1 MHSVINNI
9 LIDQMPKAFGSLVAW
24 YRGDQVVYDGSNKV
38 SQWTDKSGNGYHLLQ
53 SNASYKPTFVAS
65 IAGKNRKPGV
75 EAVSTG
81 EYLQCANFVMS
92 VAKTVVIVV
101 GSFTAGAYVSS
112 LTDGATE
119 YYYAYHPST
128 ATFYN
133 KDNVGGAHY
142 MTCAGANFFQAN
154 TDHILMY
161 DLTIPSLYRDNS
173 ALGGAITGSPLTA
186 GTRTGDLSL
195 FSAKNGVAGS
205 RMQILEVIIYNKA
218 LSTAE
223 RNSLNNYLIARY
235 G

>member
-1 MHSVINNI
+1 M
-9 LIDQMPKAFGSLVAW
+9 IDQLPRAFGSGSLVAW

-38 SQWTDKSGNGYHLLQ
+38 SKWTDKSGNGYHLLQ

-81 EYLQCANFVMS
+81 EYLQCANFVMP

-112 LTDGATE
+112 LYTGGIE
-119 YYYAYHPST
+119 YFYAYHPST

-133 KDNVGGAHY
+133 KDNLGGAHY

-161 DLTIPSLYRDNS
+161 DLTTPSLYRNNV
-173 ALGGAITGSPLTA
+173 ALGGSITGSPLTNA
-186 GTRTGDLSL
+186 TKTGDLSL
-195 FSAKNGVAGS
+195 FSAWSGGSGS

-218 LSTAE
+218 LSAAE
-223 RNSLNNYLIARY
+223 RNSLNNYLNARY